1 MEGSTA
7 MARTSFVVVL
17 IALFAGAAAGM
28 AIQLMSA
35 KEPAP
40 VDRPTAQAAAE
51 VRQDE
56 VLDAIARLDNEVE
69 KLRLEVDT
77 LATRNDELEKELA
90 EARKALKAAPAP
102 IFSEDG
108 HTVDLGKAMK
118 GRGVPAGGHFFFGGK
133 SKPGYKIASLPEDE
147 KWEKLREDL
156 SLDSY
161 QEEQL
166 KEIAKDYR
174 DSFKDLFKP
183 DENGKLTLGK
193 LDLGKIMKAKN
204 DADERVKNLFS
215 EQQYKK
221 YKDGGYGAAIGL
233 GGGNATVSVS
243 TSFGSSEGK

>member
-1 MEGSTA
+1 

-28 AIQLMSA
+28 AVQLLNVG
-35 KEPAP
+35 EPAP
-40 VDRPTAQAAAE
+40 ADRPTADAAAE
-51 VRQDE
+51 VRRDE
-56 VLDAIARLDNEVE
+56 ALDAIARLDNEVE

-90 EARKALKAAPAP
+90 EAREAMKAARAPA
-102 IFSEDG
+102 FATEGKDG
-108 HTVDLGKAMK
+108 HFVDLGNAMK
-118 GRGVPAGGHFFFGGK
+118 GGIVRGGGTHFFGGK
-133 SKPGYKIASLPEDE
+133 AKPGHKIASLPEDE

-174 DSFKDLFKP
+174 DSFKDLFKTD
-183 DENGKLTLGK
+183 DEGKLTLGK

-221 YKDGGYGAAIGL
+221 YKDGGYGAAIGI
-233 GGGNATVSVS
+233 GGNASVSVS